1 MKGFTA
7 CIAAVFV
14 AVFVARAAMA
24 ADMESYRKHIAKFGQ
39 LMDKAQE
46 LKGKGDTEGAEK
58 TMAKALEEK
67 ALADVALNRAPGL
80 PKINEPGAV
89 VFYNSPYP
97 YYWYGARQW
106 GPWWGYPYH
115 RW

>member
-14 AVFVARAAMA
+14 GVFVARAAMA
-24 ADMESYRKHIAKFGQ
+24 ADMESYRKHIAKFDQ

-46 LKGKGDTEGAEK
+46 LKSKGDSNGADK

-67 ALADVALNRAPGL
+67 ALADVALNRAPGM
-80 PKINEPGAV
+80 PRINEPGAV
-89 VFYNSPYP
+89 VYYDRP
-97 YYWYGARQW
+97 YYGYGYWGRPW